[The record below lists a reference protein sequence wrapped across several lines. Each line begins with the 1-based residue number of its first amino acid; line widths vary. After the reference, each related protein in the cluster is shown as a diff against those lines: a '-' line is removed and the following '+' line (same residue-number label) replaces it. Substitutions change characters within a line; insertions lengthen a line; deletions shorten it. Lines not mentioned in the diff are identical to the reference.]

1 MAAEAEA
8 ETAPP
13 PPPAAA
19 AEPAMI
25 VSTYPDKAAASG
37 AAADLVGA
45 GLAACVNIS
54 EISSFYSWE
63 GKMMEDERE
72 HIAIFKTTSDRK
84 EELKERIGATHPY
97 DVPEIAEI
105 AISDING
112 PYMRWLAAS
121 TRSST
126 ATTTPDESRGSSP

>member
-1 MAAEAEA
+1 MVAGAEAGA
-8 ETAPP
+8 ETAP
-13 PPPAAA
+13 AT
-19 AEPAMI
+19 EPAII
-25 VSTYPDKAAASG
+25 VSTYPDKAAAAG
-37 AAADLVGA
+37 AAAALVGS

-63 GKMMEDERE
+63 GKMVEDERE

-84 EELKERIGATHPY
+84 EELKERIGTTHPY

-105 AISDING
+105 AVSDINE

-121 TRSST
+121 T
-126 ATTTPDESRGSSP
+126 SSPTAAATASDGGRGNGP

>member
-1 MAAEAEA
+1 MVAEAEA
-8 ETAPP
+8 APPPP

-19 AEPAMI
+19 EPAII

-54 EISSFYSWE
+54 EISSFYSWG
-63 GKMMEDERE
+63 GKMVEDERE

-84 EELKERIGATHPY
+84 EELKERIGSTHPY

-105 AISDING
+105 AVSDVNG

-121 TRSST
+121 TRSP
-126 ATTTPDESRGSSP
+126 ATDAPDGSRGSGP

>member
-1 MAAEAEA
+1 MVAEAEA
-8 ETAPP
+8 APP
-13 PPPAAA
+13 PPPPAT
-19 AEPAMI
+19 EPAII

-63 GKMMEDERE
+63 GKMVEDERE

-84 EELKERIGATHPY
+84 EELKERIGMTHPY

-105 AISDING
+105 AVSGING

-121 TRSST
+121 TRSPAA
-126 ATTTPDESRGSSP
+126 ATTPASDGGRGNGP

>member
-1 MAAEAEA
+1 MAAEGEA
-8 ETAPP
+8 APP
-13 PPPAAA
+13 PPPAT
-19 AEPAMI
+19 EPAII

-54 EISSFYSWE
+54 EIFSFYSWE
-63 GKMMEDERE
+63 GKMVEDERE

-105 AISDING
+105 AVSDING
-112 PYMRWLAAS
+112 PYMHWLAAS
-121 TRSST
+121 TRSPAATT
-126 ATTTPDESRGSSP
+126 ATAPSDGGRGNGP

>member
-1 MAAEAEA
+1 MVAGAEAGAEA
-8 ETAPP
+8 AP
-13 PPPAAA
+13 A
-19 AEPAMI
+19 AEPAII
-25 VSTYPDKAAASG
+25 VSTYPDKVAAAG
-37 AAADLVGA
+37 AAAALVGA

-63 GKMMEDERE
+63 GKMVEDERE

-84 EELKERIGATHPY
+84 EELKGRIGATHPY

-105 AISDING
+105 AVSDING

-121 TRSST
+121 TSSPT
-126 ATTTPDESRGSSP
+126 AAAATASDGGRGSGP